1 MHTRARSRSIVKGE
15 IVLSSQRKQK
25 ILEML
30 ARDKQVLSRELS
42 QHFAISED
50 SIRRDLREL
59 AAEGLLQ
66 RVHGGALAVSAA
78 IAPFEV
84 RKSVNIHAKRVI
96 AQKAVNLIQ
105 PGNIVIIDG
114 GTTSEEMITLLPP
127 DLAFTVVTHSPTIAA
142 SLINLPNVD
151 VIVIGGQLYK
161 HSMVTVGASMIES
174 IRRINADLFFMGV
187 TGVHEQAGFTT
198 GNYEEACVKRA
209 LSERAAETVVLASP
223 EKINSASAFGI
234 GDLTLASTLL
244 VDEPLDEKMSAL
256 FKQLQISV
264 L

>member
-1 MHTRARSRSIVKGE
+1 MHNRAKSRSIVKGE

-42 QHFAISED
+42 QHFSISED

-59 AAEGLLQ
+59 AADGLLQ

-78 IAPFEV
+78 IAPFEA

-96 AQKAVNLIQ
+96 AQKAVDLIQ

-114 GTTSEEMITLLPP
+114 GTTSEEMITLLPA

-142 SLINLPNVD
+142 GLINLPNVD

-209 LSERAAETVVLASP
+209 LSARAAETVVLASP

-244 VDEPLDEKMSAL
+244 VDKPLDEKMSAL
-256 FKQLQISV
+256 FQQLQISV

>member
-1 MHTRARSRSIVKGE
+1 
-15 IVLSSQRKQK
+15 
-25 ILEML
+25 
-30 ARDKQVLSRELS
+30 
-42 QHFAISED
+42 
-50 SIRRDLREL
+50 
-59 AAEGLLQ
+59 
-66 RVHGGALAVSAA
+66 
-78 IAPFEV
+78 
-84 RKSVNIHAKRVI
+84 
-96 AQKAVNLIQ
+96 
-105 PGNIVIIDG
+105 
-114 GTTSEEMITLLPP
+114 
-127 DLAFTVVTHSPTIAA
+127 
-142 SLINLPNVD
+142 
-151 VIVIGGQLYK
+151 
-161 HSMVTVGASMIES
+161 MVTVGASMIES

>member
-1 MHTRARSRSIVKGE
+1 M
-15 IVLSSQRKQK
+15 LSSQRKQK

-59 AAEGLLQ
+59 AADGLLQ

-78 IAPFEV
+78 IAPFEA

-114 GTTSEEMITLLPP
+114 GTTSEEMITLLPQ

-142 SLINLPNVD
+142 GLINLPNVD

-256 FKQLQISV
+256 FQQLQISV